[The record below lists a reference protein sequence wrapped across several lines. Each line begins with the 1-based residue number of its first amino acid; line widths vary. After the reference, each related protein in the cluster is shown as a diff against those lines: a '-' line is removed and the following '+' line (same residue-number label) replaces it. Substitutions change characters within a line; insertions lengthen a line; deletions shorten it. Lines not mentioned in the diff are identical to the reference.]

1 MDFSAYHFTE
11 LHTAIYE
18 ARAFAHE
25 PEDVFNERLAALLE
39 AKKEHVL
46 FKSELSA
53 FTFILLDNAYF
64 VNAFADYGIHSDR
77 GFFPEA
83 YRRLKHKLLPPAVPD
98 NELSLFINH
107 LFKPGDGLW
116 LQKIRYPNWERLFAL
131 VDSQHLQLHEE
142 KISDQLHQA
151 IIVLCHRLTTIGIDP
166 YLAGK
171 LPAVQDGTS
180 PFLELNHTVSLFVKK
195 HQHDRTLA
203 VDDAELH
210 EVLQIL
216 GRCEQAFKEVQDKK
230 DETGTSLHLTFL
242 LIRGRQHV
250 ERIRLLLDLYFSR
263 QSSRK
268 TAAAA
273 RLITTLVKAEHEK
286 NSVRRFMAQNS
297 GLLAYRIVSHTS
309 EKGEHYIGFSKPEN
323 RRLFFSAMG
332 GGFVVVFLVYLK
344 HLIHGLHLSLF
355 FEGLLFGLNYG
366 LGFVLMHLMHLT
378 LATKQPAMTASYIA
392 ASIENNPDR
401 KARSWLVFKQITRSQ
416 FISLA
421 GNLVVVLPLCFASA
435 WLIRHFAGK
444 AVFSGS
450 TAISQMYSNHPLYS
464 ASLLYACFTG
474 VFLSLSGII
483 TGYFDNKVVFSEIPR
498 RIVKHP
504 ALQGVW
510 PLQKRERFAG
520 FIEKNLGAIIGNL
533 FLGFC
538 LGMAGSLGKFVGIP
552 FDIRH
557 ITISAGNFGIAAG
570 SFTGFSIPLLL
581 TVFAGVLLI
590 GVINIL
596 SSFLISFIIA
606 CKSRQLS
613 GTESLRILFS
623 FLSRH

>member
-11 LHTAIYE
+11 LHTAIHE
-18 ARAFAHE
+18 VRAFAGE
-25 PEDVFNERLAALLE
+25 PEEAFNGRLAALLE
-39 AKKEHVL
+39 AKKEHLL

-53 FTFILLDNAYF
+53 FAFILLDNAYF
-64 VNAFADYGIHSDR
+64 VNAFANYGIHSDR

-83 YRRLKHKLLPPAVPD
+83 YRRIKHKLLPPAVPD
-98 NELSLFINH
+98 NELSLFINF
-107 LFKPGDGLW
+107 LFRPKDELW

-131 VDSQHLQLHEE
+131 IDDQHLLLHEE
-142 KISDQLHQA
+142 KISDQLHEA
-151 IIVLCHRLTTIGIDP
+151 IIVLCHRLTTLGIDP
-166 YLAGK
+166 YLVNK
-171 LPAVQDGTS
+171 LSLPGDAPS
-180 PFLELNHTVSLFVKK
+180 PFLELNHIVSLFVRK

-203 VDDAELH
+203 VGDSELH
-210 EVLQIL
+210 GVLQIL
-216 GRCEQAFKEVQDKK
+216 SRCEQVFKEVQDKK

-242 LIRGRQHV
+242 LIRGLQHV
-250 ERIRLLLDLYFSR
+250 ERIRLLLDLYLNR
-263 QSSRK
+263 QSSRRI
-268 TAAAA
+268 AAAS
-273 RLITTLVKAEHEK
+273 RLITTLVKADHEK
-286 NSVRRFMAQNS
+286 TSVRRFMAENS

-323 RRLFFSAMG
+323 RKLFFSAMG
-332 GGFVVVFLVYLK
+332 GGFVVVLLVYIK
-344 HLIHGLHLSLF
+344 HLVHNLHLSLF

-366 LGFVLMHLMHLT
+366 IGFVLMHLAHLT

-392 ASIENNPDR
+392 ASIESNPER

-421 GNLVVVLPLCFASA
+421 GNLIVVLPICFASA
-435 WLIRHFAGK
+435 WLIRHYAGK

-483 TGYFDNKVVFSEIPR
+483 TGYFDNKVVFSEIPK

-504 ALQGVW
+504 ALQGMW
-510 PLQKRERFAG
+510 PLAKRERFAA

-533 FLGFC
+533 FLGFS
-538 LGMAGSLGKFVGIP
+538 LGMAGSLGKFIGIP

-570 SFTGFSIPLLL
+570 SFTAFSIPLLL
-581 TVFAGVLLI
+581 TVFVGVLLI